1 MAKRNYAER
10 LRALAPIL
18 VLVGLVVGIGT
29 LRPGFFNL
37 GSLIVT
43 VADTAILFM
52 LGAGTTFVVMLG
64 SIDLSI
70 QAICSFASVIVAV
83 MLPTYGYGYL
93 IAALAMGLLAG
104 VVSGIF
110 HVWLKIPSFIV
121 TLAPNGLLVSAALLL
136 SHERAISIDEA
147 GRDHLVW
154 VNSEFLALP
163 NVI

>member
-18 VLVGLVVGIGT
+18 VLVGLVVVIGT
-29 LRPGFFNL
+29 LRPGFFNV

-70 QAICSFASVIVAV
+70 QAICSFASVIVAI
-83 MLPTYGYGYL
+83 MLPAYGY
-93 IAALAMGLLAG
+93 AAFPVAVGMGLLI
-104 VVSGIF
+104 GI
-110 HVWLKIPSFIV
+110 I
-121 TLAPNGLLVSAALLL
+121 
-136 SHERAISIDEA
+136 
-147 GRDHLVW
+147 
-154 VNSEFLALP
+154 
-163 NVI
+163 

>member
-18 VLVGLVVGIGT
+18 VLVGLVVVIGT
-29 LRPGFFNL
+29 LRPGFFNV

-70 QAICSFASVIVAV
+70 QAICSFASVWVR
-83 MLPTYGYGYL
+83 G
-93 IAALAMGLLAG
+93 
-104 VVSGIF
+104 VSGCDRDGAF
-110 HVWLKIPSFIV
+110 DRHSQRTATRLAQNSFLYRDACDQRSI
-121 TLAPNGLLVSAALLL
+121 GLS
-136 SHERAISIDEA
+136 S
-147 GRDHLVW
+147 
-154 VNSEFLALP
+154 
-163 NVI
+163 